1 MVIKGYIQLGN
12 AKPIGLASTLLI
24 NICEQS
30 TVIIGSENAF
40 DISNIVNVLKI
51 EHVPFTI
58 KSKVEL
64 SIYPNLDKMQHW
76 VVINSIINITYQSLC
91 QKD

>member
-12 AKPIGLASTLLI
+12 AKPIGLASPLLI
-24 NICEQS
+24 NISTQS
-30 TVIIGSENAF
+30 TIVIGSENAF

-51 EHVPFTI
+51 EHIPFII

>member
-12 AKPIGLASTLLI
+12 AKPIGLASPLLI
-24 NICEQS
+24 NISTQS
-30 TVIIGSENAF
+30 AILIGSENAF
-40 DISNIVNVLKI
+40 DISNIVNMLKT
-51 EHVPFTI
+51 EHIPFII